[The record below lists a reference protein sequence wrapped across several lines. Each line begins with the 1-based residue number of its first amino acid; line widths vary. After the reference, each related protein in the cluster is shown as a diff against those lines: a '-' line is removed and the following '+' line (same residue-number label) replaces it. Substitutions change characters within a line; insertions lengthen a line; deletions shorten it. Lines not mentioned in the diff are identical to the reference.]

1 MLKAKNL
8 CWQQGNKKILDNIDF
23 SLLKGEVIGLV
34 GPNGSGK
41 SSLLKV
47 LSFLEKPTSGE
58 ILFQNKIIGSNISLD
73 IRRKIAIVFQDPL
86 LLNTT
91 VYENVASGLKIRGK
105 SKKEISDKVDR
116 WLTSFG
122 ISHLKNQKA
131 RLLSGG
137 ESQRVSLARAF
148 AIEPDVIFLDEPFSA
163 LDVPTKELLIDDI
176 NKIIKDTNTTAVV
189 VSHDFRDIFRLASK
203 AMVLINGRVE
213 AVDTPF
219 NLINKSTTAEVDR
232 FLIHWKNL
240 NF

>member
-91 VYENVASGLKIRGK
+91 VYENVASG
-105 SKKEISDKVDR
+105 
-116 WLTSFG
+116 
-122 ISHLKNQKA
+122 
-131 RLLSGG
+131 
-137 ESQRVSLARAF
+137 
-148 AIEPDVIFLDEPFSA
+148 
-163 LDVPTKELLIDDI
+163 
-176 NKIIKDTNTTAVV
+176 
-189 VSHDFRDIFRLASK
+189 
-203 AMVLINGRVE
+203 
-213 AVDTPF
+213 
-219 NLINKSTTAEVDR
+219 
-232 FLIHWKNL
+232 
-240 NF
+240 

>member
-47 LSFLEKPTSGE
+47 LSFLEKPTAGE
-58 ILFQNKIIGSNISLD
+58 ILFQNKVIGSNISLD

-122 ISHLKNQKA
+122 IFHLKNQL
-131 RLLSGG
+131 RPI
-137 ESQRVSLARAF
+137 R
-148 AIEPDVIFLDEPFSA
+148 
-163 LDVPTKELLIDDI
+163 
-176 NKIIKDTNTTAVV
+176 
-189 VSHDFRDIFRLASK
+189 
-203 AMVLINGRVE
+203 
-213 AVDTPF
+213 
-219 NLINKSTTAEVDR
+219 
-232 FLIHWKNL
+232 
-240 NF
+240 